1 MKMSWFYYAIFS
13 SVFLVAMF
21 LLMKML
27 MNRSMNST
35 SVAFYQFVFSII
47 FLGAILFYNSPKDF
61 KVNGFFIAI
70 LVVVGLLNALGNF
83 FLFKSISLADN
94 SGYAIAIANLN
105 VVLILFASIFL
116 FGVRLD
122 LLKIIGTLLVITGV
136 ILIGL
141 NNH

>member
-1 MKMSWFYYAIFS
+1 MNWFYYSIFAS
-13 SVFLVAMF
+13 IFLAVMF
-21 LLMKML
+21 LLMKFL
-27 MNRSMNST
+27 MNKGMSST

-61 KVNGFFIAI
+61 KINGFFIVI

-83 FLFKSISLADN
+83 FLFKSISLVDN

-105 VVLILFASIFL
+105 VVLILFSSIFL
-116 FGVRLD
+116 FGVKID
-122 LLKIIGTLLVITGV
+122 VLKIVGTLLVVSGV

-141 NNH
+141 K

>member
-1 MKMSWFYYAIFS
+1 
-13 SVFLVAMF
+13 
-21 LLMKML
+21 
-27 MNRSMNST
+27 MNKGMNST

-70 LVVVGLLNALGNF
+70 LIVVGLLNALGNF
-83 FLFKSISLADN
+83 FLFKSLSLVDN

-116 FGVRLD
+116 FGVKLD
-122 LLKIIGTLLVITGV
+122 MLKIVGTLLVVSGV
-136 ILIGL
+136 VLIGL
-141 NNH
+141 K

>member
-1 MKMSWFYYAIFS
+1 MKMNWFYYSIFAS
-13 SVFLVAMF
+13 IFLAVMF
-21 LLMKML
+21 LLMKFL
-27 MNRSMNST
+27 MNKGMSST

-61 KVNGFFIAI
+61 KINGFFIVI

-83 FLFKSISLADN
+83 FLFKSISLVDN

-105 VVLILFASIFL
+105 VVLILFSSIFL
-116 FGVRLD
+116 FGVKID
-122 LLKIIGTLLVITGV
+122 VLKIVGTLLVVSGV

-141 NNH
+141 K